1 MSRLCG
7 SRSGRQGG
15 LRKVFGVTRK
25 LTVSEELE
33 MTQTLT
39 ELMDPVFDSLGINCT
54 ESTEESEEALK
65 WPHW

>member
-1 MSRLCG
+1 M
-7 SRSGRQGG
+7 
-15 LRKVFGVTRK
+15 FGVTRK

-39 ELMDPVFDSLGINCT
+39 ELMDPMFDSLGINCT